1 MTVFDDVFKCLEV
14 RQNTPL
20 HVVFSTLFLV
30 FGNVVK
36 HVVSC
41 LIYYILFDFTP
52 VVGNIHCTT
61 SFAELQPKLMQVI
74 LETYAM
80 ATL

>member
-20 HVVFSTLFLV
+20 HVVFSTLFSV

-36 HVVSC
+36 HVSC
-41 LIYYILFDFTP
+41 VIYYILFDFTP
-52 VVGNIHCTT
+52 VVRNLHCTT
-61 SFAELQPKLMQVI
+61 SFAELQPKFMQVI

-80 ATL
+80 AAL